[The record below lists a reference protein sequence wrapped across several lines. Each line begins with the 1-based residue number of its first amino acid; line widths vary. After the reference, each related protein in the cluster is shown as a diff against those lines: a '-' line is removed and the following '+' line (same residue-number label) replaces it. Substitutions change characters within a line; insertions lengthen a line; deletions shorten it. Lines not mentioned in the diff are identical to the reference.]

1 MSYNF
6 RAVHTRSKV
15 IPESPESAA
24 SQPTPPPDDT
34 KAATQKIIG
43 NLLAHVPTEAVA
55 LSTSLS
61 PFTANGA
68 PPLRSWIAFFGS
80 FLLMCVVRYVNNAS
94 TSVWVTSVLAF
105 LLWMA
110 LIPNS
115 VLLPMYASWGA
126 DTQSVLMIA
135 TAFSAIVT
143 VLTTA
148 GRIK

>member
-6 RAVHTRSKV
+6 RAVRTRTKV
-15 IPESPESAA
+15 IRESPEGAAHQAA
-24 SQPTPPPDDT
+24 SPADDT
-34 KAATQKIIG
+34 KVATEKLIG
-43 NLLAHVPTEAVA
+43 NLLAHVPTEAIA

-61 PFTANGA
+61 PFTGNGA
-68 PPLRSWIAFFGS
+68 PPLRSWIALVSS

-94 TSVWVTSVLAF
+94 KSVWVTSVLAF

-135 TAFSAIVT
+135 TAFSAVVT